1 MRLRPSIVAFSGLDG
16 SGKSSQAEL
25 LRRTLEAQGIDA
37 EVAWVPVAI
46 NESLARIKSI
56 VRALL
61 SRLPGWRGRV
71 YAPPPPD
78 ATRTHGV
85 VADEAK
91 ELVTRSSAA
100 RQLWSTFVVL
110 TNVLGHWRELL
121 RHRRCDVV
129 IFDRYALDTAVRIH
143 TWYGDRGNVGFQVW
157 LARALSPRPLRAY
170 LLDVPAA
177 TAHERKDDGWTLG
190 ELAAQADLYR
200 RELARFGASL
210 LDGERPT
217 EELAGA
223 VRTQVLARLDRRP

>member
-25 LRRTLEAQGIDA
+25 LRRTLEAHGFEA

-46 NESLARIKSI
+46 NESLARIKTV

-71 YAPPPPD
+71 YAPPPY

-110 TNVLGHWRELL
+110 TNVLAHWRALL
-121 RHRRCDVV
+121 RHRGCDVV
-129 IFDRYALDTAVRIH
+129 IFDRYALDTAVRMH
-143 TWYGDRGNVGFQVW
+143 TWYGDRGTVAFQVW
-157 LARALSPRPLRAY
+157 LARALSPRPLGAY
-170 LLDVPAA
+170 LLDVAA
-177 TAHERKDDGWTLG
+177 TTAHARKDDGWTVG

-200 RELARFGASL
+200 QELARFGVRL
-210 LDGERPT
+210 LDGERPAA
-217 EELAGA
+217 ELAQA
-223 VRTQVLARLDRRP
+223 VEEQLLARLDGGP